1 MLLSLLTSPV
11 LLGFASSP
19 GEGRES
25 RASGMESV
33 AAGNMCPQEFPY
45 AYRPNNGFDY
55 CCATGEDKWK
65 NPVKN
70 MDPNR
75 QRRSDSCK
83 GDAYHK
89 CPKAPCADFSSGVD
103 KARDAQMAD
112 LVAQSADLVAQSALT
127 NALLT
132 QFSVQTNAQISD
144 LGSGIAQLVRS
155 AKQRNFLELLNAKAV
170 GAPAATLKQA
180 GFSLADLKAAG
191 FLTTK
196 ADLKAAIARDMSDIE
211 DWDVSVIEDFG
222 FLFSP
227 TSKGSLSTA
236 DMGSFNADVSKWN
249 VAQGT
254 NFESMF
260 FSMKAFNADL
270 SLWDVSQGT
279 DFSSMFM
286 NANSFDRDLSKWKAG
301 QATGHMEGWPDAY
314 KHAAESN
321 MFSNAGCTIHNCGC
335 TSCA

>member
-103 KARDAQMAD
+103 TARDAQMAD
-112 LVAQSADLVAQSALT
+112 LVAQSALT
-127 NALLT
+127 NELLAH
-132 QFSVQTNAQISD
+132 FSVQTNAQISD

-170 GAPAATLKQA
+170 GASAATLKQA

-191 FLTTK
+191 FLTTN

-227 TSKGSLSTA
+227 WSKGALSAA

-254 NFESMF
+254 NFEAMF
-260 FSMKAFNADL
+260 FGMKAFNADL
-270 SLWDVSQGT
+270 SFWDVSQGT

-286 NANSFDRDLSKWKAG
+286 NANSFDRDLSKWKAD
-301 QATGHMEGWPDAY
+301 HIPKWP
-314 KHAAESN
+314 HAHKPVSHTN
-321 MFSNAGCTIHNCGC
+321 MFSNAGCTTTNCGC

>member
-112 LVAQSADLVAQSALT
+112 LVAQSALT

-191 FLTTK
+191 FLTTN

-222 FLFSP
+222 LLFSP
-227 TSKGSLSTA
+227 TKNHLAPLSTA

-254 NFESMF
+254 NFEAMF
-260 FSMKAFNADL
+260 FGMKAFNADL

-301 QATGHMEGWPDAY
+301 HSPRSEMM
-314 KHAAESN
+314 S
-321 MFSNAGCTIHNCGC
+321 FNAGCWNHNCGC